1 MSYKSF
7 CKEFAKN
14 NKLSSDD
21 ARRLSESVQ
30 KLLKKN
36 DQPTTTEIKNQIDS
50 ILPTKIAKRFAK
62 DLFDEINLSTNYS
75 YEDYD
80 YDDEYSSKSKKR
92 DKNRKRKEPPKQK
105 ERKKSKYDYQY
116 DDDHD
121 YDDYYD
127 NSDVYY
133 SYYESSSEDI
143 YSYSDI
149 PEKDEKRKF
158 SYDRNIKNKTRGG
171 KSVFNN
177 RPSTEHLTPSKTM
190 FSRAYTS
197 SEYQKLSKNI
207 QQKKVPLT
215 HRVFE
220 KNAKNDTKFKPN
232 NSNPNEIKDE
242 SNNNENGA
250 KPNEKDAQPNS
261 NVTETLRQR
270 FIIYVAG
277 LPAQV
282 NTISKLYR
290 QFHTYGRILGIQV
303 NRQELYALIEFN
315 DLKSAYTAV
324 NTKKPIFGNKLIKL
338 GFASNVDSEMLEMFR
353 KKEEEIEKQSKEM
366 KSDLIFINED
376 KQSDFSYDQSDD
388 ESYDMPDV

>member
-50 ILPTKIAKRFAK
+50 ILPNKIAKRFAK
-62 DLFDEINLSTNYS
+62 DLFEEISLNTNYS

-80 YDDEYSSKSKKR
+80 YEEEYSSKSKKR
-92 DKNRKRKEPPKQK
+92 DKNRKRKESPKQRD
-105 ERKKSKYDYQY
+105 RKKSKYDYQY
-116 DDDHD
+116 DDEDDD

-127 NSDVYY
+127 NSDLYY

-158 SYDRNIKNKTRGG
+158 GYDRNIKNKIRGEKNG
-171 KSVFNN
+171 
-177 RPSTEHLTPSKTM
+177 RPSTDHLTPSKTM
-190 FSRAYTS
+190 FSRAYAS

-220 KNAKNDTKFKPN
+220 KNVKNDKKFKPN
-232 NSNPNEIKDE
+232 NSNQNDIKDDS
-242 SNNNENGA
+242 SNNEKGA
-250 KPNEKDAQPNS
+250 NPNEKDVQPKA
-261 NVTETLRQR
+261 NVTETVRQR

-277 LPAQV
+277 LSAQV

-366 KSDLIFINED
+366 KSDLIFIDED